1 MSDII
6 PQNEEKNPNTTS
18 EKPTKQNIKESI
30 NHMLDNIDK
39 LPLHAKMHPLNQ
51 YDLSSVLFVLLA
63 ILEAD

>member
-6 PQNEEKNPNTTS
+6 SKNEEKKPNVIP

-30 NHMLDNIDK
+30 IHMLDNIDK

>member
-6 PQNEEKNPNTTS
+6 PQNEEKKSNITS
-18 EKPTKQNIKESI
+18 EKVTKQNIKESI
-30 NHMLDNIDK
+30 NLMLDSIDK

-51 YDLSSVLFVLLA
+51 YDLSSLLFVLLA